1 MADTVKTKQ
10 AERRKHER
18 FQIASAVL
26 KCAKAGFI
34 SLLNKPFQAELVNLS
49 AGGMRVKTTATVK
62 VGEDVTGK
70 VTIQENGDT
79 VDFAARVVWAYV
91 VPPAYRGDPALT
103 IAGFLFKTG
112 DISRDAKIDAM
123 RKWFQSNRYK
133 TTRRLA

>member
-1 MADTVKTKQ
+1 MADTAKTKQ

-18 FQIASAVL
+18 FQVPTAVL
-26 KCAKAGFI
+26 KCAKAAFI

-49 AGGMRVKTTATVK
+49 AGGMRVKSSAALK
-62 VGEDVTGK
+62 VGEDVTGR

-79 VDFAARVVWAYV
+79 VDFEARVVWAYV
-91 VPPAYRGDPALT
+91 IPPAYRGDAPVT

-112 DISRDAKIDAM
+112 DLSRGAKIDAM